1 MGCCASSASAAYFPT
16 KQPDGQSGTAQPF
29 VRNMQNIREYYTVV
43 KCLGTGNF
51 GSVYLIKDKRSGVE
65 RVAKELIKTLINTNV
80 TAKLEAEL
88 AVIKNLVKF
97 T

>member
-1 MGCCASSASAAYFPT
+1 MGCCIIAPPVYPPA
-16 KQPDGQSGTAQPF
+16 KQVDGQNGTAQPF
-29 VRNMQNIREYYTVV
+29 VRVIQNIRESYTVV

-88 AVIKNLVKF
+88 ALIKNLVRVM
-97 T
+97 

>member
-1 MGCCASSASAAYFPT
+1 MGCCASSTPAAYLPT
-16 KQPDGQSGTAQPF
+16 KLADGQGGTAQPF
-29 VRNMQNIREYYTVV
+29 VRIIQNIRESYTVV

-65 RVAKELIKTLINTNV
+65 RVAKELIKTLISPNV

-88 AVIKNLVKF
+88 AVIKNLVRVI
-97 T
+97 